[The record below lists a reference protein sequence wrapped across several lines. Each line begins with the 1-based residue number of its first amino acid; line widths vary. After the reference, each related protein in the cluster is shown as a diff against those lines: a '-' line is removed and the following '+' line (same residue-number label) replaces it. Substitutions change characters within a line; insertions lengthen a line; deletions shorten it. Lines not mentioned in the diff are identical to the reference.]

1 MEEKEALAIRAQQGD
16 KEAARLLWEKVDR
29 LFYQK
34 AFEGY
39 RKRAASM
46 ARCGVTQED
55 AQQES
60 FFAFC
65 DAVQAY
71 NPAKEYSFL
80 AYLDYPLKNRLNA
93 LIRAHGGTKLEP
105 LDTAES
111 LDAAL
116 PGTDDITL
124 GDTVTDPA
132 AEKPFQDAEKRVFI
146 GQLHNALDICL
157 STLDAERRSI
167 LEKRYYEEK
176 TRAQIAAEM
185 GIKLHNVGPK
195 EHDALRKLHRGENLR
210 RLRPFADEIITAK
223 AYQGTGW
230 AAWNQSGS
238 VEERILEYEEQN
250 GWI

>member
-1 MEEKEALAIRAQQGD
+1 M
-16 KEAARLLWEKVDR
+16 
-29 LFYQK
+29 
-34 AFEGY
+34 
-39 RKRAASM
+39 
-46 ARCGVTQED
+46 
-55 AQQES
+55 
-60 FFAFC
+60 
-65 DAVQAY
+65 
-71 NPAKEYSFL
+71 
-80 AYLDYPLKNRLNA
+80 
-93 LIRAHGGTKLEP
+93 
-105 LDTAES
+105 
-111 LDAAL
+111 
-116 PGTDDITL
+116 
-124 GDTVTDPA
+124 
-132 AEKPFQDAEKRVFI
+132 FI